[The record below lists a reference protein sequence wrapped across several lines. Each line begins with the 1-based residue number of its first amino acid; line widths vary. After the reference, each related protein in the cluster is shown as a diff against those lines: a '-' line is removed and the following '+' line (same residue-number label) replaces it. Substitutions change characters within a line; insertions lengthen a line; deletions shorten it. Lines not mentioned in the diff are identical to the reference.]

1 MLRRINAAVF
11 EGPEG
16 ARIEVVAQA
25 QSNNGLSDARFE
37 YAGTVLPRQ
46 TILGLPGC
54 SFTVEDSSQRLQAVV
69 AFDDNAPGNARYDLF
84 EVENGVLSNL
94 GKFTLKSDGSPLIAF
109 VIDPV
114 AAAVPARG
122 PRRAP
127 ARAPR
132 AAAAGARPPRPP
144 RKRVAARKA
153 AAKPPRRRTAKKTAK
168 KSAKK
173 TAARARRGSSRKR
186 R

>member
-114 AAAVPARG
+114 AAA
-122 PRRAP
+122 
-127 ARAPR
+127 
-132 AAAAGARPPRPP
+132 
-144 RKRVAARKA
+144 RKA